1 MKNSMLILTL
11 MVAALC
17 GCAAQQPTNLETP
30 ESSVLVEVTPETS
43 SEATPTA
50 TPAPTPDPTPV
61 PTAEPT
67 ATPTPIAAPTAKPT
81 PAPTEAPA
89 ATAAPVQQAEASQQV
104 SMSYGAVPFDLA
116 AGTDQWWSI
125 DSSDSAYWAVAEN
138 INAMRAAAGL
148 PALTVDGGLSSIA
161 NSRCDSFAS
170 GGSFDHS
177 GAVCGEIIAAGPF
190 ASASS
195 VCAAWQSSPDHYASI
210 VSPNYSSMGIG
221 CWFCST
227 EAGQYTY
234 WAVTFMKFYD
244 TARSNKSTHFLLLI
258 KYSLFSIPF
267 WNTSKKQG
275 ISPIIHKSVP
285 TGKTTVI
292 ST

>member
-1 MKNSMLILTL
+1 MKKSMLILTL

-30 ESSVLVEVTPETS
+30 ESSVQVEVTPETN
-43 SEATPTA
+43 SETTPTA
-50 TPAPTPDPTPV
+50 TPVPTPV

-67 ATPTPIAAPTAKPT
+67 ATPAPTAEPT
-81 PAPTEAPA
+81 PVPTEAPA
-89 ATAAPVQQAEASQQV
+89 ATAAPVPQTETSQQV

-138 INAMRAAAGL
+138 INAMRAAVGL
-148 PALTVDGGLSSIA
+148 PALAVDGGLSSIA

-234 WAVTFMKFYD
+234 WAVTF
-244 TARSNKSTHFLLLI
+244 
-258 KYSLFSIPF
+258 
-267 WNTSKKQG
+267 Q
-275 ISPIIHKSVP
+275 
-285 TGKTTVI
+285 
-292 ST
+292 

>member
-1 MKNSMLILTL
+1 
-11 MVAALC
+11 
-17 GCAAQQPTNLETP
+17 
-30 ESSVLVEVTPETS
+30 
-43 SEATPTA
+43 
-50 TPAPTPDPTPV
+50 
-61 PTAEPT
+61 
-67 ATPTPIAAPTAKPT
+67 
-81 PAPTEAPA
+81 
-89 ATAAPVQQAEASQQV
+89 
-104 SMSYGAVPFDLA
+104 MSYGAVPFDLA
-116 AGTDQWWSI
+116 AGSDQWWSI

-138 INAMRAAAGL
+138 INTMRAAVGL

-170 GGSFDHS
+170 GGAFDHS

-234 WAVTFMKFYD
+234 WAVTF
-244 TARSNKSTHFLLLI
+244 
-258 KYSLFSIPF
+258 
-267 WNTSKKQG
+267 Q
-275 ISPIIHKSVP
+275 
-285 TGKTTVI
+285 
-292 ST
+292 

>member
-1 MKNSMLILTL
+1 MQSGIFSLPL
-11 MVAALC
+11 
-17 GCAAQQPTNLETP
+17 AQYRCRH
-30 ESSVLVEVTPETS
+30 SG
-43 SEATPTA
+43 
-50 TPAPTPDPTPV
+50 
-61 PTAEPT
+61 
-67 ATPTPIAAPTAKPT
+67 AKP
-81 PAPTEAPA
+81 
-89 ATAAPVQQAEASQQV
+89 VL
-104 SMSYGAVPFDLA
+104 PFDLA

-138 INAMRAAAGL
+138 VNAMRAAAGL

-234 WAVTFMKFYD
+234 WAVTF
-244 TARSNKSTHFLLLI
+244 
-258 KYSLFSIPF
+258 
-267 WNTSKKQG
+267 Q
-275 ISPIIHKSVP
+275 
-285 TGKTTVI
+285 
-292 ST
+292 

>member
-1 MKNSMLILTL
+1 MLILTL

-17 GCAAQQPTNLETP
+17 GCAAQQPTTLEPP
-30 ESSVLVEVTPETS
+30 ETSVLVEVTPETS
-43 SEATPTA
+43 SGATPTA

-67 ATPTPIAAPTAKPT
+67 ATPTPTAAPTAKPT
-81 PAPTEAPA
+81 PAPTEAASMITQSAHPAANIIWGTAFDERLQDEMSITVVATGFESTPGVDEPIQAVVNAPRAA

-138 INAMRAAAGL
+138 INAMRAAVGL

-234 WAVTFMKFYD
+234 WAVTF
-244 TARSNKSTHFLLLI
+244 
-258 KYSLFSIPF
+258 
-267 WNTSKKQG
+267 Q
-275 ISPIIHKSVP
+275 
-285 TGKTTVI
+285 
-292 ST
+292 

>member
-1 MKNSMLILTL
+1 MKKSMLILTL

-17 GCAAQQPTNLETP
+17 GCAAQQPTTLETP
-30 ESSVLVEVTPETS
+30 ETSVLVEVTPETS
-43 SEATPTA
+43 SGATPTA

-67 ATPTPIAAPTAKPT
+67 ATPTPTAAPTAKPT

-104 SMSYGAVPFDLA
+104 SMSYGAVP
-116 AGTDQWWSI
+116 
-125 DSSDSAYWAVAEN
+125 SAYWAVAEN

-234 WAVTFMKFYD
+234 WAVTF
-244 TARSNKSTHFLLLI
+244 
-258 KYSLFSIPF
+258 
-267 WNTSKKQG
+267 Q
-275 ISPIIHKSVP
+275 
-285 TGKTTVI
+285 
-292 ST
+292 